1 MESTQEG
8 AVKLHDSE
16 VILYSGLLAVIPEE
30 ILILRHLL
38 GDVLIFKKRL
48 RIYSTFPTAG
58 VMQNP
63 SILAKV
69 KKFILLPK
77 LSALINYSALLS
89 KLLVLLDLIP
99 SWFSLQDTTLC
110 VVPLYS
116 PVYSSV
122 SACFALFLMTL
133 TLLEDIAQMF
143 EMLFYFW
150 LVWVFPMSKQGLGI
164 WRWVRYYGCQDLSS
178 LYQFGKHTLLTRS
191 IDLGH
196 LVKVTTICGDSHWT
210 VTFL

>member
-99 SWFSLQDTTLC
+99 SWFSLQDTTSC
-110 VVPLYS
+110 VAPLYS
-116 PVYSSV
+116 PVCSSV
-122 SACFALFLMTL
+122 SACSALFLMTL
-133 TLLEDIAQMF
+133 TLLEDIAQIF
-143 EMLFYFW
+143 
-150 LVWVFPMSKQGLGI
+150 
-164 WRWVRYYGCQDLSS
+164 
-178 LYQFGKHTLLTRS
+178 
-191 IDLGH
+191 
-196 LVKVTTICGDSHWT
+196 
-210 VTFL
+210 

>member
-69 KKFILLPK
+69 KKVILLPK

-99 SWFSLQDTTLC
+99 F
-110 VVPLYS
+110 
-116 PVYSSV
+116 
-122 SACFALFLMTL
+122 
-133 TLLEDIAQMF
+133 
-143 EMLFYFW
+143 
-150 LVWVFPMSKQGLGI
+150 
-164 WRWVRYYGCQDLSS
+164 
-178 LYQFGKHTLLTRS
+178 
-191 IDLGH
+191 
-196 LVKVTTICGDSHWT
+196 
-210 VTFL
+210 